1 MPNWKKVILSGSN
14 AHINNI
20 TASGH
25 VSALNDSFTVNDHT
39 STELFVEGNITASNL
54 QILETAS
61 ITYFETT
68 YQSSSIIFSSGS
80 TKFGDTLDDTHT
92 FTGSLFITGISYDS
106 TPQPA
111 AAVLTIDTAS
121 GRLYYTGSY
130 GGGGGGDGVGFPYS
144 GSDSLTNNPS
154 IAVIT
159 GSLLLSGSGHISASN
174 GDIRA
179 KKFFTEGGLQ
189 LTGVEIA
196 NTSDTNVAID
206 LTSAGLSFKANSGD
220 KFKFNEDLNNTDFEI
235 FGEDTTPI
243 FYVDASQNNVGIG
256 TTGPFQGPKLDV
268 NGGVRLHNITSSGDI
283 SGSGALFASLSFNEF
298 DGAAINLR
306 TVVYEPPEA
315 GGSGKFFYTSAF
327 SEGGG
332 GTGNTG
338 SLLETASASGN
349 TITFTQGDGTTFN
362 IDVNPT
368 LQEVTDAGNTT
379 TEGSTFHSGQNYS
392 WGAGPSAAANS
403 GFIVD
408 GGNALSKVTPQIS
421 PGGFRWFP
429 VGNIGSTVSPG
440 RLAPSPSNYLVY
452 NSNWY
457 VIGNGPVPPPDDGVG
472 GGNGGTNEDG
482 SVGGLIIEGGGIQL
496 KSTSSGDGIGGISL
510 VPGNGNPSIFFFES
524 ASGTVVPSGS
534 LNQFSASAKIGI
546 NTGSHAIEFFAGSV
560 NEDLVKVL
568 HVSKSGVNPRVGIG
582 TDDPKGVF
590 DFKDI
595 GDTTTGAELLLRSA
609 RSSIGA
615 QVGDEGGTINFTI
628 DSSSFNNIKN
638 TGSLAKI
645 KTKVTSIATGG
656 AQGKLTFELSKGS
669 VVSVDAF
676 EYGFNIGGQALFASV
691 QTASLVMKDFSSGGE
706 SIFQMRDFDDN
717 VRFEVNDGLLY
728 ASGNISSSG
737 DVIANTING
746 NINGGSF

>member
-1 MPNWKKVILSGSN
+1 MS
-14 AHINNI
+14 
-20 TASGH
+20 
-25 VSALNDSFTVNDHT
+25 
-39 STELFVEGNITASNL
+39 
-54 QILETAS
+54 
-61 ITYFETT
+61 
-68 YQSSSIIFSSGS
+68 
-80 TKFGDTLDDTHT
+80 
-92 FTGSLFITGISYDS
+92 
-106 TPQPA
+106 
-111 AAVLTIDTAS
+111 
-121 GRLYYTGSY
+121 
-130 GGGGGGDGVGFPYS
+130 
-144 GSDSLTNNPS
+144 
-154 IAVIT
+154 
-159 GSLLLSGSGHISASN
+159 
-174 GDIRA
+174 
-179 KKFFTEGGLQ
+179 
-189 LTGVEIA
+189 
-196 NTSDTNVAID
+196 
-206 LTSAGLSFKANSGD
+206 
-220 KFKFNEDLNNTDFEI
+220 
-235 FGEDTTPI
+235 
-243 FYVDASQNNVGIG
+243 
-256 TTGPFQGPKLDV
+256 
-268 NGGVRLHNITSSGDI
+268 
-283 SGSGALFASLSFNEF
+283 
-298 DGAAINLR
+298 
-306 TVVYEPPEA
+306 PPEA